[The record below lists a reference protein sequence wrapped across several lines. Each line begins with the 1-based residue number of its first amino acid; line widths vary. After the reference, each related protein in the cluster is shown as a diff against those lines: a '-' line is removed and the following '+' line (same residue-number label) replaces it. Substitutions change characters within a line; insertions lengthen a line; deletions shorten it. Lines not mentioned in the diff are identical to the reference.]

1 MRDMIL
7 KMESVANIFSAVSD
21 DKSLLLFN
29 TIAVSNSETSDM
41 LLTNLN
47 LTKKQYYSR
56 ISSLVKANLVTKR
69 NGKYFLTTFG
79 KIVYDAVTT
88 IGKATGEYWKLK
100 AVDRLK
106 SDQMLPTVEYNKI
119 INTLIENEK
128 LRDVLVSK
136 SR

>member
-1 MRDMIL
+1 MNL

-29 TIAVSNSETSDM
+29 TIAVSNPETSDM
-41 LLTNLN
+41 FLTNLN

-79 KIVYDAVTT
+79 KIVYAAVTT
-88 IGKATGEYWKLK
+88 IEKAIGEYWRLK
-100 AVDRLK
+100 TVDRLK
-106 SDQMLPTVEYNKI
+106 SDQMLPTDEYNKI
-119 INTLIENEK
+119 INTLIDNEK
-128 LRDVLVSK
+128 FRDVLVIK
-136 SR
+136 GR

>member
-1 MRDMIL
+1 MIL
-7 KMESVANIFSAVSD
+7 KMESVASILSAVTD

-41 LLTNLN
+41 LLSNLN
-47 LTKKQYYSR
+47 LTKKEYYSR

-69 NGKYFLTTFG
+69 NGEYFLTTFG

-88 IGKATGEYWKLK
+88 IGMAIGEYWKLE

-106 SDQMLPTVEYNKI
+106 SDQLLPTDEYNNI
-119 INTLIENEK
+119 INTLIDNEK
-128 LRDVLVSK
+128 VREVLVIK
-136 SR
+136 SH

>member
-1 MRDMIL
+1 MIL

-29 TIAVSNSETSDM
+29 TIAVSNSESSDM

-56 ISSLVKANLVTKR
+56 ISGLVKANLVTKR
-69 NGKYFLTTFG
+69 SGKYFLTTFG

-88 IGKATGEYWKLK
+88 IGKAIGEYWKLK
-100 AVDRLK
+100 AVDTLK
-106 SDQMLPTVEYNKI
+106 SDQLLPTDEYNKI
-119 INTLIENEK
+119 INTLIDNE
-128 LRDVLVSK
+128 RVREVLVLK
-136 SR
+136 GH